1 MPGIHLSRPVAQ
13 PANLEA
19 PLLRVETGI
28 ADLGEALSA
37 NDSRALEVAAGEL
50 QRAWSGGVDEF
61 RRSARLGRVHLPMRQ
76 RLATASAKVAA
87 QREALARATAALDR
101 AIDVLI
107 PGSAGA
113 YGMGGAPARVASRGS
128 MVA

>member
-1 MPGIHLSRPVAQ
+1 MHGMSLNRPQIQ

-37 NDSRALEVAAGEL
+37 NDARALEVAASEL
-50 QRAWSGGVDEF
+50 QRALTGAVDEF
-61 RRSARLGRVHLPMRQ
+61 RRAARMGHVPLPMRQ

-107 PGSAGA
+107 PGSAPA
-113 YGMGGAPARVASRGS
+113 YGMNGTAARTSSRGS
-128 MVA
+128 LVA